1 MENAPNLSEMILD
14 DNEISNFG
22 LGRAAFSNL
31 RQLRRI
37 SLIRNKLTE
46 FPESLSP
53 SLSALYLTQNQIS
66 YVSPDSLANLINLE
80 ILYLDRNKL
89 NDDSFVRNAF
99 KGLVNLR
106 ELELGFNLITKI
118 PSQLSFTLERLHITA
133 NQLEYLR
140 KSELSGLHN
149 LRVLDMA
156 YNRLKSVEHGALE
169 SLTKLDAA
177 DLSGNNWLCDCYLR
191 DLKNYLRIKKVH
203 HGSREMITCSDP
215 KHSNDLLD
223 SIQENQLECPRLSF
237 NVSETNQKIKV
248 FSEPL
253 EDQPPFAQYKL
264 LYREISGWSPDYI
277 FKKSKDKHFITSIKS
292 QLFYFIL

>member
-1 MENAPNLSEMILD
+1 MILD
-14 DNEISNFG
+14 DNEISNYG

-53 SLSALYLTQNQIS
+53 SLEALYLTQNKIS
-66 YVSPDSLANLINLE
+66 YVSPDSLAKLGNLE

-89 NDDSFVRNAF
+89 HDDSFVRNAF

-106 ELELGFNLITKI
+106 ELELGFNLLTRI
-118 PSQLSFTLERLHITA
+118 PQQLSFTLERLHITA

-149 LRVLDMA
+149 LRVLDLA

-169 SLTKLDAA
+169 SLPNVEAA

-191 DLKNYLRIKKVH
+191 DLKNYLCNNRVH
-203 HGSREMITCSDP
+203 HGSREMVTCSDAA
-215 KHSNDLLD
+215 HSNDLLD
-223 SIQENQLECPRLSF
+223 SIQLDQLQCPRLSF
-237 NVSETNQKIKV
+237 NVSETNLKIKV

-253 EDQPPFAQYKL
+253 EEQPPFAQYKL
-264 LYREISGWSPDYI
+264 LYRELSGLL
-277 FKKSKDKHFITSIKS
+277 T
-292 QLFYFIL
+292 

>member
-1 MENAPNLSEMILD
+1 LQDNELENSDQMDRTLSRLTQLESLKLYNNKLSRMPRLNSKFLREVHLNKNRINTISSSSLENAPNLSEMILD

-191 DLKNYLRIKKVH
+191 DLKN
-203 HGSREMITCSDP
+203 
-215 KHSNDLLD
+215 
-223 SIQENQLECPRLSF
+223 
-237 NVSETNQKIKV
+237 
-248 FSEPL
+248 
-253 EDQPPFAQYKL
+253 
-264 LYREISGWSPDYI
+264 
-277 FKKSKDKHFITSIKS
+277 
-292 QLFYFIL
+292 